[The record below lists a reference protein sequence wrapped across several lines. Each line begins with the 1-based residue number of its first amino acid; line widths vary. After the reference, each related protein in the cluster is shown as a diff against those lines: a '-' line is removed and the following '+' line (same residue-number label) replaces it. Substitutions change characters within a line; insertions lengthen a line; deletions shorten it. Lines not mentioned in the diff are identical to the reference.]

1 MRPPSKIQHAAW
13 RSLFGTASR
22 HVLVGSYFKSV
33 LNGEMGGEGVLE
45 LRIETLSSLDTLDDC
60 LDFSGTL

>member
-13 RSLFGTASR
+13 RSLFGTAGR
-22 HVLVGSYFKSV
+22 HVLVGSYKSV

-45 LRIETLSSLDTLDDC
+45 A
-60 LDFSGTL
+60 